1 MRVAVMS
8 DIHGFS
14 LALRTVLAD
23 VARCGPFDRV
33 VIAGDLCE
41 GGPAPDEVLE
51 LLAGLDAAV
60 IQGNTDRD
68 LAQGAVHSATARYAW
83 GKVGPAGMKYL
94 ADLPFEARIQ
104 PPGSAGPDDDLLV
117 VHANPLD
124 QDRHVPPDASVRELR
139 ELLGDTLAAAIA
151 FGHLHICYTREAL
164 GKLLVDVSAVGNP
177 KDGDLRCKW
186 GELSWNPDERR
197 WTAQLH
203 KLPYPLEETVAQ
215 MRESGMPNPD
225 NAIAKLWRASYS

>member
-23 VARCGPFDRV
+23 IERRGPFDRI

-41 GGPAPDEVLE
+41 GGPAPDEVLDIIS
-51 LLAGLDAAV
+51 GLGADV

-68 LAQGAVHSATARYAW
+68 LANGNELSATAMYGREKLGAGGLQYLARLPFRVRIPPP
-83 GKVGPAGMKYL
+83 VGP
-94 ADLPFEARIQ
+94 
-104 PPGSAGPDDDLLV
+104 SPDEDLLV

-124 QDRHVPPDASVRELR
+124 QDRHIPPDASERELR
-139 ELLGDTLAAAIA
+139 ELLGDTRAAAIA
-151 FGHLHICYTREAL
+151 FGHLHVCYVREAL
-164 GKLLVDVSAVGNP
+164 GYLLVDVSAVGNP
-177 KDGDLRCKW
+177 KDEDLRCKW
-186 GELSWNPDERR
+186 SELIWQPEDRR

-203 KLPYPLEETVAQ
+203 RLPYPLEETIGQ
-215 MRESGMPNPD
+215 MRASGMPNPD
-225 NAIAKLWRASYS
+225 KAIAKLRRASYS